1 MRRPPLDKDPVKR
14 GRYSGFLSDQQIH
27 EIRLRK
33 QLGETYRSIAKDF
46 GIGETCIGKI
56 CRQQT
61 YINPCQ
67 DDTFSGYPY
76 NFSNRLTA
84 N

>member
-1 MRRPPLDKDPVKR
+1 MEKDPIRR
-14 GRYSGFLSDQQIH
+14 GRLRGFLSDRQIH

-33 QLGETYRSIAKDF
+33 KLGETYRSIAKDF
-46 GIGETCIGKI
+46 GIDQTCIGKI
-56 CRQQT
+56 CREET

-67 DDTFSGYPY
+67 DNTFSGYPY

-84 N
+84 S